1 MAPGESCALSHWA
14 SHIESQHRDD
24 SLSSVLQVQEEE
36 VSGGGGGGGVDVIVQ
51 FGLTVHV

>member
-14 SHIESQHRDD
+14 AHIESQQCDE
-24 SLSSVLQVQEEE
+24 SLSSVPQVQEEE
-36 VSGGGGGGGVDVIVQ
+36 VSGGSVDVIVQ